1 MFVNINVE
9 KIDYYSSR
17 IISEIRR
24 RLKNLHRNIR
34 IGNRTT
40 IESGCT
46 IRSQYG
52 GKIIIGNNCYIS
64 SGAQLLT
71 HGGNIKI
78 GNHCTIN
85 PYTII
90 YGQGGTI
97 IGDNVRIAAHCVI
110 VPANHIFT
118 DITIPIYKQGLK
130 KEGIV
135 IEDDVW
141 IGSGVKILD
150 GVTIKRGCVIGAN
163 AVVTH
168 STNEYGVYVGIPAK
182 IIKSRK

>member
-1 MFVNINVE
+1 MFHDKMN
-9 KIDYYSSR
+9 YYSR
-17 IISEIRR
+17 RFLSEIRR
-24 RLKNLHRNIR
+24 LLKNCNSSI
-34 IGNRTT
+34 IIDKNTI

-52 GKIIIGNNCYIS
+52 GKIYIGSNCYIS
-64 SGAQLLT
+64 RGVQLLT
-71 HGGNIKI
+71 HGGDIRI
-78 GNHCTIN
+78 GNNCTVN

-90 YGQGGTI
+90 YGQGGTT

-182 IIKSRK
+182 KIKSGK